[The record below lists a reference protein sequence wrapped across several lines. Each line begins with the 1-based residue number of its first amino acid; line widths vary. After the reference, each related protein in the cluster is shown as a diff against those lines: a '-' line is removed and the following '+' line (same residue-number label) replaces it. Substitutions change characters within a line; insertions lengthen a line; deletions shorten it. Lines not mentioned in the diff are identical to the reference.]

1 MAEVAETA
9 MTIEELAHRSEMTV
23 RNIRAHQSRGLL
35 PPPRMR
41 GRTGFYGA
49 DHLGRLRLIKS
60 LQDQGFNLTAI
71 GRLLEMGEAGGAEAR
86 FGEALTVPFGD
97 ERPGVVDEEE
107 LARAFGGRLEPAAL
121 ARAEE
126 QGVLRRLGDGR
137 FEVASPT
144 LLRAAGELVRMRV
157 PVDDVLA
164 VGDEIKRGTDAIA
177 TAFVRLF
184 VAAVLDAPPEA
195 GAPGPGEA
203 VERMR
208 PLATGAV
215 LAGFQRAMA
224 AAIER
229 SLERVSSAP
238 APRSGSHAAANG
250 DNRPR

>member
-1 MAEVAETA
+1 VAEVAETA
-9 MTIEELAHRSEMTV
+9 MTIEELARRSGMTV

-35 PPPRMR
+35 PPPEMR

-49 DHLGRLRLIKS
+49 EHLDRLRLIAS
-60 LQDQGFNLTAI
+60 LQSQGFNLAAI

-97 ERPGVVDEEE
+97 ERPEVIGERE
-107 LARAFGGRLEPAAL
+107 LARVFGGRLDPAAL

-126 QGVLRRLGDGR
+126 QDVIRRLDNGD
-137 FEVASPT
+137 FEVLSPT
-144 LLRAAGELVRMRV
+144 LLRAAGELVRIGV
-157 PVDDVLA
+157 PIDDVLS
-164 VGDEIKRGTDAIA
+164 VGDEIRHGTDAIA
-177 TAFVRLF
+177 AAFVRMF
-184 VAAVLDAPPEA
+184 VASVLDAPPGA

-229 SLERVSSAP
+229 SLERVSSAS
-238 APRSGSHAAANG
+238 APRSGASAAGNG
-250 DNRPR
+250 TPPPR